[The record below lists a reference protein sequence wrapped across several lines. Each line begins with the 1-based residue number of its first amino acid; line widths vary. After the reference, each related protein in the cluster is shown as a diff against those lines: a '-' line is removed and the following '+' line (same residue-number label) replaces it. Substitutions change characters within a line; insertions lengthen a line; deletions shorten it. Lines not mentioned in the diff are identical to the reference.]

1 MCARAADGDLAVGRI
16 LALSLN
22 PSAAIWAA
30 KKGMLAVLFTVN
42 GGGRADVAA
51 LRRERS
57 CIQGSYGLRN
67 ACGIDKHHCMRLTC
81 AMHGCARVG
90 VREKRSTSLS
100 RVSYRDLSS
109 SLTRVTW
116 LPAFFCT

>member
-1 MCARAADGDLAVGRI
+1 M
-16 LALSLN
+16 
-22 PSAAIWAA
+22 
-30 KKGMLAVLFTVN
+30 LFTVN

-81 AMHGCARVG
+81 AMAYARVN
-90 VREKRSTSLS
+90 VCEKRSTSLS
-100 RVSYRDLSS
+100 KVSYRDLIS
-109 SLTRVTW
+109 SLARVTW
-116 LPAFFCT
+116 LPTFICM